1 MTTPASEQ
9 LAWEA
14 RRGPF
19 AAAAAV
25 LAAVL
30 FFGGNIY
37 LSAAVGRQPR
47 GVDQQLAVLDRE
59 STDYLIAALLLAGAY
74 LLLGITLAFLYR
86 ATKYR
91 RPQLPT
97 AAFALTVFGAIAAPA
112 VAVVTQFAAQ
122 DLAAEFLKSG
132 PRTVARANDLRRDS
146 TALQIVSGFGF
157 AANLAL
163 GLAMVLICLNALRT
177 GLLSRFMGALGVGIG
192 ILLAVPLIGTRL
204 VPLLFLFWLGALAA
218 LLLNRWPRGRGPAWE
233 TGQATPWP
241 SVAEQNAALE
251 RRRAALDRGGDPDSA
266 AEEDREKLVGADD
279 APATAGPDAE
289 SGDGARA
296 APSRAKRKRGRRR

>member
-1 MTTPASEQ
+1 MTTSASEQ

-14 RRGPF
+14 RRRPF

-112 VAVVTQFAAQ
+112 VAVVTQIAAQ

-266 AEEDREKLVGADD
+266 VEEDREKLVGADD
-279 APATAGPDAE
+279 APATAGPDVE